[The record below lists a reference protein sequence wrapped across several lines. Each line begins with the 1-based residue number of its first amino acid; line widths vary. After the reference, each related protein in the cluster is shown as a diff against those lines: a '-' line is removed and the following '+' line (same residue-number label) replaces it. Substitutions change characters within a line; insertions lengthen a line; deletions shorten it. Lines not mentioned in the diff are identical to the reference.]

1 MERPKGP
8 IMSESEKERATT
20 IFENR
25 KEFKGAVI
33 GMVLGDG
40 SLSKPRTAKQGSH
53 LIIGHSKKQEGYAL
67 YKAEILKWLTAVT
80 VAEYDSNYPKDK
92 DIKLK
97 TTRVTTRNHPMYSKL
112 RERFYYQDRKT
123 VTEHLMKMLTPMGI
137 ALWYQDDGC
146 FAYHGGYQEVYLNT
160 QGFNLAENELMSR
173 HLQKRFGLQ
182 IRVNRA
188 QGKYYC
194 LRLRRK
200 DRQKFIDLVS
210 PFISECMKYKV
221 EITDKWDD
229 LPGTRQH
236 EKMTVTCILC
246 GKTYERYFKEGNKY
260 LFCGDCWMKRRV
272 ECKDFSNNN
281 GADSEFQSQD
291 IVCSA

>member
-20 IFENR
+20 IFENK

-40 SLSKPRTAKQGSH
+40 SLARIQRGMKHSYLT
-53 LIIGHSKKQEGYAL
+53 IGHSDKQKDYAIHKSKILEWLTSVHVAKHTAL
-67 YKAEILKWLTAVT
+67 YVR
-80 VAEYDSNYPKDK
+80 KDGTNP
-92 DIKLK
+92 I
-97 TTRVTTRNHPMYSKL
+97 VTTVRTKTHPMYTKL
-112 RERFYYQDRKT
+112 RDRFYYQDRKT